1 MQQYQEMLTKLRKEK
16 KLSIEAAASQLNLS
30 ETTLTQFEQSDNI
43 LALGYA
49 LPALKNAMRK
59 YAEFLGMSERRI
71 VSMLNRVDYLEFK
84 RSRKGKMTGFDYL
97 NRLVILGLI
106 VLLGFVIHSFYEEQK
121 ELAHRQIDI
130 VLPSPAV
137 TQTHSVN
144 APQVTTTTIQ
154 QSNSAR
160 ITSETPNNTTQTT
173 VTSHNINVPS
183 DLEE

>member
-1 MQQYQEMLTKLRKEK
+1 MQHYQEMLKKLREEK
-16 KLSIEAAASQLNLS
+16 KLTIEAAASQLNLS
-30 ETTLTQFEQSDNI
+30 ETTLTQFEQSNNI
-43 LALGYA
+43 LTLGYA

-59 YAEFLGMSERRI
+59 YAEFLGMPERRI

-106 VLLGFVIHSFYEEQK
+106 ALLAWVIHSFYNEQK

-130 VLPSPAV
+130 VLPSPV
-137 TQTHSVN
+137 HSISTTQ
-144 APQVTTTTIQ
+144 ATTTTE
-154 QSNSAR
+154 QSNVTRA
-160 ITSETPNNTTQTT
+160 TNEVPNSTNQAT
-173 VTSHNINVPS
+173 VISDNINVPS